1 MHRWGCSRKFSGLT
15 RAKKTAN
22 RSGSGD
28 CPISSEFRRDRKT
41 HPELLTLNDPQTAV
55 AIGTVRYCALSF
67 QCVPVVTGTEQN
79 MWM

>member
-41 HPELLTLNDPQTAV
+41 HPELLALNDRKPQSPSAPF
-55 AIGTVRYCALSF
+55 AIARCLSNVF
-67 QCVPVVTGTEQN
+67 P
-79 MWM
+79 W